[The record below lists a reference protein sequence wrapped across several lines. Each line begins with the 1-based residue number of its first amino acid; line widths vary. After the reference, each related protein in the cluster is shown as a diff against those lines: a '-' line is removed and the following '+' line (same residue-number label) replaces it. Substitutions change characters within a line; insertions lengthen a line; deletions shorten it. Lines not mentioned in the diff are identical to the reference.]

1 MATTTPSALC
11 TAFEGLIAGLT
22 PVGTLIEKTRLTYE
36 TTGDRNSH
44 KDWEE
49 RPEGD
54 IDRNFQLDL
63 DLGDFVMY
71 GNRFEQHVQANLVIE
86 VGHVL
91 GNWKA
96 SRNRK
101 LMDVAQIIS
110 QLTWPANK
118 NTITGLHG
126 VQPTVQVS
134 GQLVKDGKFMIT
146 RITAD
151 IQFAIAAN
159 YGGS

>member
-1 MATTTPSALC
+1 MATTTPDAIC
-11 TAFEGLIAGLT
+11 TAFEALIGDLT
-22 PVGTLIEKTRLTYE
+22 PAGADIGAETAFE

-44 KDWEE
+44 KEWEE

-54 IDRNFQLDL
+54 IDRNFQVDL
-63 DLGDFVMY
+63 DLGEFVMF
-71 GNRFEQHVQANLVIE
+71 GNTAEQHVRANLVIE

-91 GNWKA
+91 GNFKA

-101 LMDVAQIIS
+101 LKDIAQIIS
-110 QLTWPANK
+110 QITWPANK
-118 NTITGLHG
+118 PTGSHG
-126 VQPTVQVS
+126 VQPEIQVS
-134 GQLVKDGKFMIT
+134 GQLIKAGKFMIT

-159 YGGS
+159 YGG

>member
-1 MATTTPSALC
+1 MATTTPDAIC
-11 TAFEGLIAGLT
+11 TAFETLIGDLT
-22 PVGTLIEKTRLTYE
+22 PAGAAIDGAEVVFE

-54 IDRNFQLDL
+54 IDRNFQIDL
-63 DLGDFVMY
+63 DMGDFVMF
-71 GNRFEQHVQANLVIE
+71 GNRFEQHVLAEIVIE

-101 LMDVAQIIS
+101 LKDIAQIIS
-110 QLTWPANK
+110 QITWPANK
-118 NTITGLHG
+118 PTGSHG
-126 VQPTVQVS
+126 VHPEIQVS
-134 GQLVKDGKFMIT
+134 SQLVKGGKFVIT
-146 RITAD
+146 RITAE
-151 IQFAIAAN
+151 IKFAIPAN
-159 YGGS
+159 YGG